1 MSFPTFCDDF
11 NIFFDDRFYNS
22 YLLFLEAMVIYL
34 FNWRYIVL
42 GFTIVF
48 DDVDVNRFMII
59 GIEQE
64 TISEEYKY
72 CRHIY
77 RG

>member
-34 FNWRYIVL
+34 FNWI
-42 GFTIVF
+42 
-48 DDVDVNRFMII
+48 DP
-59 GIEQE
+59 
-64 TISEEYKY
+64 
-72 CRHIY
+72 
-77 RG
+77 